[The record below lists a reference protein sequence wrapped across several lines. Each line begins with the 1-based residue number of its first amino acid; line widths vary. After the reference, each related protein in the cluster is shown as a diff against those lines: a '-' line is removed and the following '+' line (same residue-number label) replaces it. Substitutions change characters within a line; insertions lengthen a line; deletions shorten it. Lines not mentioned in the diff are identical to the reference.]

1 MASGGVLTA
10 DNPASWL
17 GAPHHPSHYYVFERL
32 IRRTWATGAWHQSF
46 AKVHGN
52 KIVTQATFSAK
63 FISVL
68 DLDQITDVAQEI
80 ARANFGAR
88 RIEDVRVEPMADW
101 TGADALRVLIVLHPS
116 AVRQLKTTDKAAAM
130 LNGLGERL
138 DRMGEPRFA
147 YVSYATREE
156 LDASDDPES

>member
-1 MASGGVLTA
+1 
-10 DNPASWL
+10 
-17 GAPHHPSHYYVFERL
+17 
-32 IRRTWATGAWHQSF
+32 
-46 AKVHGN
+46 
-52 KIVTQATFSAK
+52 
-63 FISVL
+63 
-68 DLDQITDVAQEI
+68 
-80 ARANFGAR
+80 
-88 RIEDVRVEPMADW
+88 MADW